1 MTPIEQAAKAHKAE
15 AARWEYI
22 DYRSGDFEIHRD
34 GELKAKGNWRQ
45 TPGGQGKCEMER
57 LRDEAAMRAALRAL
71 AEMEPTPAMRAAWS
85 KEENECAIHNYGGHP
100 SCEDAFAIG
109 LRAAGSEEANG

>member
-1 MTPIEQAAKAHKAE
+1 MSPAEVMAIEIEKVLFPVQTQDYLEQSARFDECKKAA
-15 AARWEYI
+15 
-22 DYRSGDFEIHRD
+22 
-34 GELKAKGNWRQ
+34 
-45 TPGGQGKCEMER
+45 
-57 LRDEAAMRAALRAL
+57 RAALRAL